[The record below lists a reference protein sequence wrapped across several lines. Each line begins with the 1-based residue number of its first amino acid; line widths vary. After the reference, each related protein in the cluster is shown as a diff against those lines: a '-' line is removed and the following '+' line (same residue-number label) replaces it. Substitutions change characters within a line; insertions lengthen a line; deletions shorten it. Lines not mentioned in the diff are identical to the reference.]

1 MNILFFLTPKS
12 EVAYIHDD
20 ESLRQVLEKMEYHKY
35 SAVPIISRQGT
46 YVGTITEGD
55 LLWYIKNQLDLNL
68 QEARRILITN
78 VPRRSDNTPVSID
91 SNMEDLLDKA
101 MKQNFCLLYTSCPE
115 GLPVRSGSPLR
126 HPHRGLRQQRGQLPA
141 DLGRPASEYL

>member
-20 ESLRQVLEKMEYHKY
+20 ESLRQVLEKMEYLKY
-35 SAVPIISRQGT
+35 SAVPIISRLGT

-101 MKQNFCLLYTSCPE
+101 MKQNFV
-115 GLPVRSGSPLR
+115 PVLDDKKSFIGIVTRKDIMKYF
-126 HPHRGLRQQRGQLPA
+126 A
-141 DLGRPASEYL
+141 DKMKKTE

>member
-35 SAVPIISRQGT
+35 SAVSIISRQGT

-101 MKQNFCLLYTSCPE
+101 MKQNFV
-115 GLPVRSGSPLR
+115 PVLDDKRSFIGIVTR
-126 HPHRGLRQQRGQLPA
+126 KDIMKYFA
-141 DLGRPASEYL
+141 DKMKKAE

>member
-20 ESLRQVLEKMEYHKY
+20 ESLRQVLEKMEYHEY
-35 SAVPIISRQGT
+35 SAVQIISRQGT

-101 MKQNFCLLYTSCPE
+101 MKQNFV
-115 GLPVRSGSPLR
+115 PVLDDKKSFIGIVTRKDIMKYF
-126 HPHRGLRQQRGQLPA
+126 A
-141 DLGRPASEYL
+141 DKMKKTE

>member
-20 ESLRQVLEKMEYHKY
+20 ESLRQVLEKME
-35 SAVPIISRQGT
+35 GT

-101 MKQNFCLLYTSCPE
+101 MKQNFV
-115 GLPVRSGSPLR
+115 PVLDDKKSFIGIVTRKDIMKYF
-126 HPHRGLRQQRGQLPA
+126 A
-141 DLGRPASEYL
+141 DKMKKTE